1 MNTLEAAFGQLPE
14 PILNKLDLM
23 IRRIRRLLFL
33 RGLFATL
40 AVAFGC
46 LLAIMAIDAAFTLFS
61 TTSRWILSLTGL
73 AITAVA
79 AWWFLVR
86 PLSRRFTLTHM
97 ARILE
102 IRHPELQERISTA
115 VELLSSDDPESI
127 RGSEEL
133 ISAVVD
139 SAVDDVETVDPKTE
153 FKPAKTN
160 KNLLIAVVFASIIAA
175 ALLIWPK
182 QSWTLMTRALAPFLD
197 IGNAYA
203 DSLVIDPGDVRI
215 AKGGT
220 ITVEMSVRHKRLRR
234 AEIRR
239 LQEDGKESVE
249 RMTLIGE
256 EDNGTKRFFP
266 HLSECR
272 RRFSISSSCWS
283 CPQPLLHRRNSR
295 ATRRR
300 RAHDPLRL
308 PEYTGLDS
316 KTEPTETGEIRAVN
330 HTRVTLTAV
339 VNKPV
344 QSSKMILNSSREM
357 PAPTVN
363 SNELSWE
370 FELLAGMNGNWH
382 LELSDLDGFSNSP
395 ISFPLEVLPDKAPTV
410 QITQPILRELSLRP
424 TEQLDIAADVTEDFG
439 FSDVALIITPDGA
452 PESLEQKQ
460 KLPTSIAGP
469 GAYASTARLDLAAL
483 RLRPEQKRLAVQMR
497 VSDNRPEDY
506 DGPGVGFSETI
517 YINISKSAKS
527 LADQAIDQQKKE
539 VRENLEEAKRELERA
554 RDDMRRVEQEVS
566 RSDEVSPQARKEL
579 EEFSQRTETARD
591 RLDEVAAMLDQG
603 LFQEQSDTAEKLA
616 NETIAE
622 AREKADLVPM
632 TDGRKERQKEANQ
645 ARQKV
650 EGAIREID
658 KLSRSMREAD
668 KDYEAI
674 SKLNDIA
681 NKQQELAMK
690 ADQMAEE
697 ARQKMQE
704 ARQNAD
710 EQGAKRLEQQQQQ
723 QMDRFQ
729 DEQNRVQQ
737 ELGQMLKD
745 NAAALNE
752 ILAEQQEEAS
762 ALSEEAAAL
771 AEEQK
776 ELREMNQAAL
786 RAKDE
791 KKEALKKELL
801 ERLEEEQAKLAEE
814 TSQAAQQEVANEE
827 SQSQSEQSS
836 QSEQA
841 TAQMANADQQQAQN
855 AGEKSDQLPSTEN
868 QAESESESSE
878 DAPVAKNNNPS
889 QPENASDP
897 NATPQNAEEE
907 NAEAQGNTEEEMQQ
921 TPAEQL
927 AEAAQQASEAAEQLG
942 EENLEG
948 ASESASQASETLAEA
963 AEQSSQESY
972 EPSSEEQGQESEMA
986 SAENQSG
993 ESGQKDSSQ
1002 QASSESASEPESS
1015 QQQAAAS
1022 EGEQPPSDESA
1033 EGGQGEPGS
1042 PPASPEELAARQEAL
1057 AEQIEAVRQG
1067 QLQEALAM
1075 MEEELA
1081 AEAAE
1086 LQNQAEA
1093 FEEAMSNL
1101 SQRSAQSGADR
1112 AEQALQRGSDKASD
1126 ASQQMAQAQ
1135 QQQSNAEQQG
1145 TVEEGELSNDA
1156 QSSMQR
1162 GQSEQQQSQNHLSQA
1177 AQAMGQTSQAIGK
1190 TMQGLEPSDA
1200 DERIADSKDLANGFE
1215 EMAESAQS
1223 QDAQQAAQKS
1233 QEAANAMQQLAR
1245 TAMSKLGQQGN
1256 TPPGQQG
1263 QQPQPPQELT
1273 GDPTS
1278 EELNETGLKAADA
1291 NGDGVPPELQ
1301 QLGISV
1307 EDWARFKGA
1316 LVGGNATA
1324 IETEL
1329 PAEYRE
1335 LVGRYFQV
1343 IAKEAGKKK

>member
-73 AITAVA
+73 AITAIA
-79 AWWFLVR
+79 AWWFLAR

-127 RGSEEL
+127 KGSEEL

-139 SAVDDVETVDPKTE
+139 SAVDDVETVDPNTE

-160 KNLLIAVVFASIIAA
+160 RYLLIAVVFASIIAA
-175 ALLIWPK
+175 TLLIWPK

-215 AKGGT
+215 AKGST
-220 ITVEMSVRHKRLRR
+220 ITVEMSVGHKRLRR

-239 LQEDGKESVE
+239 LQGDGKESIE

-256 EDNGTKRFFP
+256 EDDGTKHFSLTFP
-266 HLSECR
+266 NVEEGFQYRVRAGAALSRYFTVETVEPPVVDGLTIR
-272 RRFSISSSCWS
+272 Y
-283 CPQPLLHRRNSR
+283 
-295 ATRRR
+295 
-300 RAHDPLRL
+300 DY
-308 PEYTGLDS
+308 PEYTGLNS
-316 KTEPTETGEIRAVN
+316 KTEQTETGEIRAVN

-363 SNELSWE
+363 GNELSWK

-410 QITQPILRELSLRP
+410 QITHPILRELSLRP

-483 RLRPEQKRLAVQMR
+483 RIRPEQKRLAVQMR

-539 VRENLEEAKRELERA
+539 VRENLEEAKRELEHA

-566 RSDEVSPQARKEL
+566 RSDEVSPEARKQL

-650 EGAIREID
+650 EEAIREID

-681 NKQQELAMK
+681 NKQQELTMQ

-710 EQGAKRLEQQQQQ
+710 EQAAKRLEQQQQQ

-762 ALSEEAAAL
+762 ALSEEAAGL

-776 ELREMNQAAL
+776 ELREMNQAVL
-786 RAKDE
+786 QAKDK

-814 TSQAAQQEVANEE
+814 TSRTAQQEAANEE

-841 TAQMANADQQQAQN
+841 TPQMANADQQQSEN
-855 AGEKSDQLPSTEN
+855 AGEKSDQSPS
-868 QAESESESSE
+868 AG
-878 DAPVAKNNNPS
+878 NNDSS
-889 QPENASDP
+889 QPENASNP
-897 NATPQNAEEE
+897 NATPQNAEGE
-907 NAEAQGNTEEEMQQ
+907 NAEAQAQGNTEKKMPQ

-972 EPSSEEQGQESEMA
+972 EPSSEERGQEGEMT

-1002 QASSESASEPESS
+1002 QA
-1015 QQQAAAS
+1015 AAS
-1022 EGEQPPSDESA
+1022 ESEQSPSDGSA
-1033 EGGQGEPGS
+1033 EGDQGEPGS

-1135 QQQSNAEQQG
+1135 QQQSNAEQQE
-1145 TVEEGELSNDA
+1145 TVEEGELANDA
-1156 QSSMQR
+1156 QSSMRR

-1256 TPPGQQG
+1256 TPPGQQD

-1291 NGDGVPPELQ
+1291 NGNGVPPELQ

>member
-79 AWWFLVR
+79 AWWFLAR

-127 RGSEEL
+127 KGSEEL

-160 KNLLIAVVFASIIAA
+160 RYLLIAVVFASTIAA
-175 ALLIWPK
+175 TLLIWPK

-215 AKGGT
+215 AKGST
-220 ITVEMSVRHKRLRR
+220 ITVEMSVGHKRLRR

-256 EDNGTKRFFP
+256 EDDGTKHFSLTFP
-266 HLSECR
+266 NVEEGFQYRVRAGAALSRYFTVETVEPPVVDGLTIR
-272 RRFSISSSCWS
+272 Y
-283 CPQPLLHRRNSR
+283 
-295 ATRRR
+295 
-300 RAHDPLRL
+300 DY
-308 PEYTGLDS
+308 PEYTGLNS

-363 SNELSWE
+363 GNELSWK

-410 QITQPILRELSLRP
+410 QITQPILRELNLRP

-460 KLPTSIAGP
+460 KLPTSIAGL
-469 GAYASTARLDLAAL
+469 GAYTSTARLDLAAL

-539 VRENLEEAKRELERA
+539 VRENLEEAKRELEHA

-566 RSDEVSPQARKEL
+566 RSDEVNPEARKQL

-650 EGAIREID
+650 EEAIREID

-681 NKQQELAMK
+681 NKQQELAMQ

-710 EQGAKRLEQQQQQ
+710 EQAAKRLEQQQQQ

-762 ALSEEAAAL
+762 ALSEEAAGL

-776 ELREMNQAAL
+776 DLREMNQAAL
-786 RAKDE
+786 QAKDE

-814 TSQAAQQEVANEE
+814 TSQAAQQEAANEE

-841 TAQMANADQQQAQN
+841 TPQMANAE
-855 AGEKSDQLPSTEN
+855 G
-868 QAESESESSE
+868 
-878 DAPVAKNNNPS
+878 
-889 QPENASDP
+889 
-897 NATPQNAEEE
+897 E
-907 NAEAQGNTEEEMQQ
+907 NAEAQAQGNTEKEMPQ

-927 AEAAQQASEAAEQLG
+927 AEAAQKASEAAEQLG

-972 EPSSEEQGQESEMA
+972 ESTSEEKGQEGEMA

-993 ESGQKDSSQ
+993 ESGQKDSSK
-1002 QASSESASEPESS
+1002 QASSESAPEPESS

-1022 EGEQPPSDESA
+1022 EGEQSPSEESA
-1033 EGGQGEPGS
+1033 EGGKGEPGF
-1042 PPASPEELAARQEAL
+1042 PPASPEELADRQEAL

-1126 ASQQMAQAQ
+1126 AGQQMAQAQ

-1145 TVEEGELSNDA
+1145 NVEEGELSNDA
-1156 QSSMQR
+1156 QSSMRR

-1223 QDAQQAAQKS
+1223 QDAQQAAQQS

>member
-79 AWWFLVR
+79 AWWFLAR

-127 RGSEEL
+127 KGSEEL

-160 KNLLIAVVFASIIAA
+160 RYLLIAVVFASIIAA
-175 ALLIWPK
+175 TLLIWPK

-215 AKGGT
+215 AKGST
-220 ITVEMSVRHKRLRR
+220 ITVEMSVGHKRLRR

-256 EDNGTKRFFP
+256 EDDGTKHFSLTFP
-266 HLSECR
+266 NVEEGFQYRVRAGAALSRYFTVETVEPPVVDGLTIR
-272 RRFSISSSCWS
+272 Y
-283 CPQPLLHRRNSR
+283 
-295 ATRRR
+295 
-300 RAHDPLRL
+300 DY
-308 PEYTGLDS
+308 PEYTGLNS

-363 SNELSWE
+363 GNELSWK

-410 QITQPILRELSLRP
+410 QITQPILRELNLRP

-483 RLRPEQKRLAVQMR
+483 RIRPEQKRLAVQMR

-539 VRENLEEAKRELERA
+539 VRENLEEAKRELEHA

-566 RSDEVSPQARKEL
+566 RSDEVSPEARKQL
-579 EEFSQRTETARD
+579 EEFSQLTETARD

-650 EGAIREID
+650 EEAIREID

-681 NKQQELAMK
+681 NKQQELAMQ

-710 EQGAKRLEQQQQQ
+710 EQAAKRLEQQQQQ

-762 ALSEEAAAL
+762 ALSEEAAGL

-776 ELREMNQAAL
+776 DLREMNQAAL
-786 RAKDE
+786 QAKDE

-814 TSQAAQQEVANEE
+814 TSQAAQQEAANEE

-841 TAQMANADQQQAQN
+841 TPQMANAE
-855 AGEKSDQLPSTEN
+855 G
-868 QAESESESSE
+868 
-878 DAPVAKNNNPS
+878 
-889 QPENASDP
+889 
-897 NATPQNAEEE
+897 E
-907 NAEAQGNTEEEMQQ
+907 NAEAQAQGNTEKEMPQ

-927 AEAAQQASEAAEQLG
+927 AEAAQKASEAAEQLG

-972 EPSSEEQGQESEMA
+972 ESTSEEKGQEGEMA

-993 ESGQKDSSQ
+993 ESGQKDSSK
-1002 QASSESASEPESS
+1002 QASSESAPEPESS

-1022 EGEQPPSDESA
+1022 EGEQSPSEESA
-1033 EGGQGEPGS
+1033 EGGKGEPGF
-1042 PPASPEELAARQEAL
+1042 PPASPEELADRQEAL

-1126 ASQQMAQAQ
+1126 AGQQMAQAQ

-1145 TVEEGELSNDA
+1145 NVEEGELSNDA
-1156 QSSMQR
+1156 QSSMRR

-1223 QDAQQAAQKS
+1223 QDAQQAAQQS

>member
-73 AITAVA
+73 AITAIA
-79 AWWFLVR
+79 AWWFLAR

-127 RGSEEL
+127 KGSEEL

-139 SAVDDVETVDPKTE
+139 SAVDDVETVEPNTE

-160 KNLLIAVVFASIIAA
+160 RYLLIAVVFASIIAA
-175 ALLIWPK
+175 TLLIWPK

-215 AKGGT
+215 AKGST
-220 ITVEMSVRHKRLRR
+220 VTVEMSVGHKRLRR

-239 LQEDGKESVE
+239 LQGDGKESIE

-256 EDNGTKRFFP
+256 EDDGTKHFSLTFP
-266 HLSECR
+266 NVEEGFQYRVRAGAALSRYFTVETVEPPVVDGLTIR
-272 RRFSISSSCWS
+272 Y
-283 CPQPLLHRRNSR
+283 
-295 ATRRR
+295 
-300 RAHDPLRL
+300 DY
-308 PEYTGLDS
+308 PEYTGLNS
-316 KTEPTETGEIRAVN
+316 KTEQTETGEIRAVN

-363 SNELSWE
+363 GNELSWK

-410 QITQPILRELSLRP
+410 QITHPILRELSLRP

-483 RLRPEQKRLAVQMR
+483 RIRPEQKRLAVQMR

-539 VRENLEEAKRELERA
+539 VRENLEEAKRELEHA

-566 RSDEVSPQARKEL
+566 RSDEVSPEARKQL

-650 EGAIREID
+650 EEAIREID

-681 NKQQELAMK
+681 NKQQELAMQ

-710 EQGAKRLEQQQQQ
+710 EQAAKRLEQQQQQ

-762 ALSEEAAAL
+762 ALSEEAAGL

-776 ELREMNQAAL
+776 ELREMNQAVL
-786 RAKDE
+786 QAKDK

-814 TSQAAQQEVANEE
+814 TSRTAQQEAANEE

-841 TAQMANADQQQAQN
+841 TPQMANADQQQSEN
-855 AGEKSDQLPSTEN
+855 AGEKSDQSPS
-868 QAESESESSE
+868 AG
-878 DAPVAKNNNPS
+878 NNDSS
-889 QPENASDP
+889 QPENASNP
-897 NATPQNAEEE
+897 NATPQNAEGE
-907 NAEAQGNTEEEMQQ
+907 NAEAQAQGNTEKKMPQ

-972 EPSSEEQGQESEMA
+972 EPSSEERGQEGEMA

-1002 QASSESASEPESS
+1002 QA
-1015 QQQAAAS
+1015 AAS
-1022 EGEQPPSDESA
+1022 ESEQSPSDGSA
-1033 EGGQGEPGS
+1033 EGDQGEPGS
-1042 PPASPEELAARQEAL
+1042 PPASPKELAARQEAL

-1135 QQQSNAEQQG
+1135 QQQSNAEQQE
-1145 TVEEGELSNDA
+1145 TVEEGELANDA
-1156 QSSMQR
+1156 QSSMRR

-1256 TPPGQQG
+1256 TPPGQQD

-1291 NGDGVPPELQ
+1291 NGNGVPPELQ

>member
-127 RGSEEL
+127 KGSEEL

-160 KNLLIAVVFASIIAA
+160 KYLLIAVVFASIIAA
-175 ALLIWPK
+175 TLLIWPK

-215 AKGGT
+215 AKGST
-220 ITVEMSVRHKRLRR
+220 VTVEMSVGHKRLRR

-239 LQEDGKESVE
+239 LQGDGKESIE

-256 EDNGTKRFFP
+256 EDDGTKHFSLTFP
-266 HLSECR
+266 NVEEGFQYRVRAGAALSRYFTVETVEPPVVDGLTIR
-272 RRFSISSSCWS
+272 Y
-283 CPQPLLHRRNSR
+283 
-295 ATRRR
+295 
-300 RAHDPLRL
+300 DY
-308 PEYTGLDS
+308 PEYTGLNS
-316 KTEPTETGEIRAVN
+316 KTEQTETGEIRAVN

-363 SNELSWE
+363 GNELSWK

-460 KLPTSIAGP
+460 KLPTSIAGL

-650 EGAIREID
+650 EEAIREID

-710 EQGAKRLEQQQQQ
+710 EQAAKLLEQQQQQ

-786 RAKDE
+786 QAKDE

-841 TAQMANADQQQAQN
+841 TPQMANADQQQSEN
-855 AGEKSDQLPSTEN
+855 AGEKSDQSPSTEN
-868 QAESESESSE
+868 QAESEGQSSE
-878 DAPVAKNNNPS
+878 DASVAENNNPS
-889 QPENASDP
+889 QPENAPDP
-897 NATPQNAEEE
+897 NATPQNAEGE
-907 NAEAQGNTEEEMQQ
+907 NAETQAQGNTEEEMQQ

-927 AEAAQQASEAAEQLG
+927 AEAAQKASEAAEQLG

-963 AEQSSQESY
+963 AEQSRQESY
-972 EPSSEEQGQESEMA
+972 EPSSEEQGQEGEMA
-986 SAENQSG
+986 SAESQSG

-1002 QASSESASEPESS
+1002 QA
-1015 QQQAAAS
+1015 AAS
-1022 EGEQPPSDESA
+1022 EGEQSPSDESA
-1033 EGGQGEPGS
+1033 EGDKGEPGS
-1042 PPASPEELAARQEAL
+1042 LPASPEELAARQEAL

-1135 QQQSNAEQQG
+1135 QQQSNAEQQE
-1145 TVEEGELSNDA
+1145 TVEEGELANDA
-1156 QSSMQR
+1156 QSSMRR

-1256 TPPGQQG
+1256 TPPGQQD

-1291 NGDGVPPELQ
+1291 NGNGVPPELQ

>member
-127 RGSEEL
+127 KGSEEL

-160 KNLLIAVVFASIIAA
+160 KYLLIAVVFASIIAA
-175 ALLIWPK
+175 TLLIWPK

-220 ITVEMSVRHKRLRR
+220 ITVEMSARHKRLRR

-256 EDNGTKRFFP
+256 EDDGTKRFSLTFP
-266 HLSECR
+266 NVEEGFQYRVRAGAALSRYFTVETVEPPVVDGLTIR
-272 RRFSISSSCWS
+272 Y
-283 CPQPLLHRRNSR
+283 
-295 ATRRR
+295 
-300 RAHDPLRL
+300 DY

-363 SNELSWE
+363 SSELSWE

-469 GAYASTARLDLAAL
+469 GAYASAARLDLAAL
-483 RLRPEQKRLAVQMR
+483 RLRPEQKRLAVQIR

-632 TDGRKERQKEANQ
+632 TDGRKERQKEANE

-650 EGAIREID
+650 EEAIREID

-710 EQGAKRLEQQQQQ
+710 EQAAKLLEQQQQQ

-737 ELGQMLKD
+737 ELGQMLK
-745 NAAALNE
+745 
-752 ILAEQQEEAS
+752 
-762 ALSEEAAAL
+762 
-771 AEEQK
+771 
-776 ELREMNQAAL
+776 
-786 RAKDE
+786 
-791 KKEALKKELL
+791 
-801 ERLEEEQAKLAEE
+801 
-814 TSQAAQQEVANEE
+814 
-827 SQSQSEQSS
+827 
-836 QSEQA
+836 
-841 TAQMANADQQQAQN
+841 
-855 AGEKSDQLPSTEN
+855 
-868 QAESESESSE
+868 
-878 DAPVAKNNNPS
+878 
-889 QPENASDP
+889 
-897 NATPQNAEEE
+897 
-907 NAEAQGNTEEEMQQ
+907 
-921 TPAEQL
+921 
-927 AEAAQQASEAAEQLG
+927 
-942 EENLEG
+942 
-948 ASESASQASETLAEA
+948 
-963 AEQSSQESY
+963 
-972 EPSSEEQGQESEMA
+972 
-986 SAENQSG
+986 
-993 ESGQKDSSQ
+993 
-1002 QASSESASEPESS
+1002 
-1015 QQQAAAS
+1015 
-1022 EGEQPPSDESA
+1022 
-1033 EGGQGEPGS
+1033 
-1042 PPASPEELAARQEAL
+1042 
-1057 AEQIEAVRQG
+1057 
-1067 QLQEALAM
+1067 
-1075 MEEELA
+1075 
-1081 AEAAE
+1081 
-1086 LQNQAEA
+1086 
-1093 FEEAMSNL
+1093 
-1101 SQRSAQSGADR
+1101 
-1112 AEQALQRGSDKASD
+1112 
-1126 ASQQMAQAQ
+1126 
-1135 QQQSNAEQQG
+1135 
-1145 TVEEGELSNDA
+1145 
-1156 QSSMQR
+1156 
-1162 GQSEQQQSQNHLSQA
+1162 
-1177 AQAMGQTSQAIGK
+1177 
-1190 TMQGLEPSDA
+1190 
-1200 DERIADSKDLANGFE
+1200 
-1215 EMAESAQS
+1215 
-1223 QDAQQAAQKS
+1223 
-1233 QEAANAMQQLAR
+1233 
-1245 TAMSKLGQQGN
+1245 
-1256 TPPGQQG
+1256 
-1263 QQPQPPQELT
+1263 
-1273 GDPTS
+1273 
-1278 EELNETGLKAADA
+1278 
-1291 NGDGVPPELQ
+1291 
-1301 QLGISV
+1301 
-1307 EDWARFKGA
+1307 
-1316 LVGGNATA
+1316 
-1324 IETEL
+1324 
-1329 PAEYRE
+1329 
-1335 LVGRYFQV
+1335 
-1343 IAKEAGKKK
+1343 

>member
-79 AWWFLVR
+79 AWWFLAR

-127 RGSEEL
+127 KGSEEL

-160 KNLLIAVVFASIIAA
+160 RYLLIAVVFASIIAA
-175 ALLIWPK
+175 TLLIWPK

-215 AKGGT
+215 AKGST
-220 ITVEMSVRHKRLRR
+220 ITVEMSVGHKRLRR

-239 LQEDGKESVE
+239 LQGDGKESIE

-256 EDNGTKRFFP
+256 EDDGTKHFSLTFP
-266 HLSECR
+266 NVEEGFQYRVRAGAALSRYFTVETVEPPVVDGLTIR
-272 RRFSISSSCWS
+272 Y
-283 CPQPLLHRRNSR
+283 
-295 ATRRR
+295 
-300 RAHDPLRL
+300 DY
-308 PEYTGLDS
+308 PEYTGLNS
-316 KTEPTETGEIRAVN
+316 KTEQTETGEIRAVN

-363 SNELSWE
+363 GNELSWK

-410 QITQPILRELSLRP
+410 QITQPILRELNLRP

-483 RLRPEQKRLAVQMR
+483 RIRPEQKRLAVQMR

-539 VRENLEEAKRELERA
+539 VRENLEEAKRELEHA

-566 RSDEVSPQARKEL
+566 RSDEVSPEARKQL

-632 TDGRKERQKEANQ
+632 TDGREERQKEANQ

-650 EGAIREID
+650 EEAIREID

-681 NKQQELAMK
+681 NKQQELAMQ

-710 EQGAKRLEQQQQQ
+710 EQAAKRLEQQQQQ

-762 ALSEEAAAL
+762 ALSEEAAGL

-776 ELREMNQAAL
+776 ELREMNQAVL
-786 RAKDE
+786 QAKDK

-814 TSQAAQQEVANEE
+814 TSRTAQQEAANEE

-841 TAQMANADQQQAQN
+841 TPQMANADQQQSEN
-855 AGEKSDQLPSTEN
+855 AGEKSDQSPS
-868 QAESESESSE
+868 AG
-878 DAPVAKNNNPS
+878 NNDSS
-889 QPENASDP
+889 QPENASNP
-897 NATPQNAEEE
+897 NATPQNAGGE
-907 NAEAQGNTEEEMQQ
+907 NAEAQAQGNTEKKMPQ

-972 EPSSEEQGQESEMA
+972 EPSSEERGQEGEMA

-1002 QASSESASEPESS
+1002 QA
-1015 QQQAAAS
+1015 AAS
-1022 EGEQPPSDESA
+1022 ESEQSPSDGSA
-1033 EGGQGEPGS
+1033 EGDQGEPGS

-1086 LQNQAEA
+1086 LQNQAKA
-1093 FEEAMSNL
+1093 FEEAMNNL

-1135 QQQSNAEQQG
+1135 QQQSNAEQQE
-1145 TVEEGELSNDA
+1145 TVEEGELANDA
-1156 QSSMQR
+1156 QSSMRR

-1256 TPPGQQG
+1256 TPPGQQD

-1291 NGDGVPPELQ
+1291 NGNGVPPELQ

>member
-79 AWWFLVR
+79 AWWFLAR

-127 RGSEEL
+127 KGSEEL

-160 KNLLIAVVFASIIAA
+160 RYLLIAVVFASIIAA
-175 ALLIWPK
+175 TLLIWPK

-215 AKGGT
+215 AKGST
-220 ITVEMSVRHKRLRR
+220 ITVEMSVGHKRLRR

-256 EDNGTKRFFP
+256 EDDGTKHFSLTFP
-266 HLSECR
+266 NVEEGFQYRVRAGAALSRYFTVETVEPPVVDGLTIR
-272 RRFSISSSCWS
+272 Y
-283 CPQPLLHRRNSR
+283 
-295 ATRRR
+295 
-300 RAHDPLRL
+300 DY
-308 PEYTGLDS
+308 PEYTGLNS

-363 SNELSWE
+363 GNELSWK

-410 QITQPILRELSLRP
+410 QITQPILRELNLRP

-460 KLPTSIAGP
+460 KLPTSIAGL

-539 VRENLEEAKRELERA
+539 VRENLEEAKRELEHA

-566 RSDEVSPQARKEL
+566 RSDEVNPEARKQL

-650 EGAIREID
+650 EEAIREID

-681 NKQQELAMK
+681 NKQQELAMQ

-710 EQGAKRLEQQQQQ
+710 EQAAKRLEQQQQQ

-762 ALSEEAAAL
+762 ALSEEAAGL

-776 ELREMNQAAL
+776 DLREMNQAAL
-786 RAKDE
+786 QAKDE

-814 TSQAAQQEVANEE
+814 TSQAAQQEAANEE

-841 TAQMANADQQQAQN
+841 TPQMANAE
-855 AGEKSDQLPSTEN
+855 G
-868 QAESESESSE
+868 
-878 DAPVAKNNNPS
+878 
-889 QPENASDP
+889 
-897 NATPQNAEEE
+897 E
-907 NAEAQGNTEEEMQQ
+907 NAEAQAQGNTEKEMPQ

-927 AEAAQQASEAAEQLG
+927 AEAAQKASEAAEQLG

-972 EPSSEEQGQESEMA
+972 ESTSEEKGQEGEMA

-993 ESGQKDSSQ
+993 ESGQKDSSK
-1002 QASSESASEPESS
+1002 QASSESAPEPESS

-1022 EGEQPPSDESA
+1022 EGEQSPSEESA
-1033 EGGQGEPGS
+1033 EGGKGEPGF
-1042 PPASPEELAARQEAL
+1042 PPASPEELADRQEAL

-1126 ASQQMAQAQ
+1126 AGQQMAQAQ

-1145 TVEEGELSNDA
+1145 NVEEGELSNDA
-1156 QSSMQR
+1156 QSSMRR

-1223 QDAQQAAQKS
+1223 QDAQQAAQQS